1 MFAYSNK
8 GVSMPPMR
16 MHQNPKKI
24 RSRIND
30 NDCAPGLRKTA
41 DLARYYRTWT
51 LLLLLM
57 MIPTAIGKADET
69 ASFTAEQ
76 LDYFTNVPAGRSAA
90 RVLEPG
96 G

>member
-1 MFAYSNK
+1 MFVYSNK

-16 MHQNPKKI
+16 MHQNPQKI
-24 RSRIND
+24 RTRIND

-57 MIPTAIGKADET
+57 MIPTAIGKAVDDD
-69 ASFTAEQ
+69 F
-76 LDYFTNVPAGRSAA
+76 AGIIERMKKAG
-90 RVLEPG
+90 VLAVECD
-96 G
+96 